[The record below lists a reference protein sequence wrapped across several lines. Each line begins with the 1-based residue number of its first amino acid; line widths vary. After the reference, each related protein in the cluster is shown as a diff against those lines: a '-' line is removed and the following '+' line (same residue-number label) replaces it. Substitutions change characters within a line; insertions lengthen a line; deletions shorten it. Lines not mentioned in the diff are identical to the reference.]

1 MIVAVL
7 VDFADFLP
15 CIKEKRLRSE
25 FALSHGLDITGE
37 KYKDHWRYSHKKKEV
52 PDNSKGEDRQD
63 SGKLCFP
70 PVEYNQRTEKER
82 QQFNGEI
89 IETLYPFL
97 KEFYDVPLKHEAYSL
112 IA

>member
-1 MIVAVL
+1 MNKHAPEQEQQIFSFML
-7 VDFADFLP
+7 TETTRISLFFPLS
-15 CIKEKRLRSE
+15 KRKIQ
-25 FALSHGLDITGE
+25 AKNTKIIGGIAI
-37 KYKDHWRYSHKKKEV
+37 KKKEV

-97 KEFYDVPLKHEAYSL
+97 KEFMTFH
-112 IA
+112 